1 MLSFFFFSFCPLF
14 IVRLRK
20 LRRIMQD
27 QRVCPGRTGKKC
39 GVFMSPLIRDPHIHC
54 PRCRGNKCTID
65 NTCIICKSWPPEQW
79 DLSSK
84 KKSYAFSKARRGR
97 SVSLSASPAPS
108 VVGTSVGRPSVP
120 PASPPPSRDQVVMG
134 GQPSVGVSV
143 GCLGSAPSGSVTM
156 ATGYVSDDI
165 AASPVP
171 PPASGGEGGQERL
184 PPACSPIPGLR
195 STRLPSPSKRVKR
208 VDTSGSAHSGLS
220 RSPSTERERGGKRRG
235 KRSRSPSRYR
245 SRSSSGERRGR
256 GSRYRQQFRERR
268 DRYSDMERSRRSRSP
283 SPLKKSSDQHSRSRD
298 FYRER
303 SHDRRD
309 SREYRTR
316 DSRKR
321 SLYRSRSR
329 ERAYRSRTPSERG
342 GLAGRCDKSG
352 TSLPKKKKRSEVGA
366 VRHMI
371 QNVMSSFQKS
381 LEAFGENTSNSSSAG
396 ASSRGTPSPRGE
408 RPAKSVSSARQGG
421 ASSSRAR
428 ASSCHEERE
437 REERARRSMRR
448 LDCSTGDRGQSPT
461 RKRRRSRSP
470 SVISLSGS
478 DNVSLHPSDS
488 LSNEADGGSE
498 MRATDPPA
506 SVTPGADASR
516 SGSRTSRDRTPQP
529 GPSSQ
534 PQADTAPRERRDG
547 ERHDARAFPAT
558 PGEGEDERAGS
569 TEPPVLEKDAPF
581 RQVLKSIRDFHGF
594 PTPPETTPHPD
605 RSAMARHL
613 GLPLDH
619 APALHLP
626 ASQLTKALVD
636 DTNAHMRKFDGD
648 QTQGAFLP
656 IPGRRSRR
664 FYRTSEPLFPA
675 PCQIPPGV
683 ALLVQESSTDVK
695 RRSTTFSKSLSS
707 SQEVLL
713 SSACETASWID
724 LALPACSN
732 FGSHLPADA
741 RPEFERMMLSVG
753 RAVEFL
759 ASQVVTALGNHVLA
773 KRDSLLRDPQ
783 SMVPVEALSRL
794 RHAPLPSSSAA
805 IFPTPLLNVF
815 LHAEFI
821 SAL

>member
-1 MLSFFFFSFCPLF
+1 MWTLLAPPTLAFPALPL
-14 IVRLRK
+14 
-20 LRRIMQD
+20 
-27 QRVCPGRTGKKC
+27 
-39 GVFMSPLIRDPHIHC
+39 
-54 PRCRGNKCTID
+54 
-65 NTCIICKSWPPEQW
+65 
-79 DLSSK
+79 
-84 KKSYAFSKARRGR
+84 
-97 SVSLSASPAPS
+97 
-108 VVGTSVGRPSVP
+108 
-120 PASPPPSRDQVVMG
+120 
-134 GQPSVGVSV
+134 
-143 GCLGSAPSGSVTM
+143 
-156 ATGYVSDDI
+156 
-165 AASPVP
+165 
-171 PPASGGEGGQERL
+171 
-184 PPACSPIPGLR
+184 
-195 STRLPSPSKRVKR
+195 
-208 VDTSGSAHSGLS
+208 
-220 RSPSTERERGGKRRG
+220 RGGKRRG

-245 SRSSSGERRGR
+245 SRSTSGERRGR
-256 GSRYRQQFRERR
+256 GSRYRQQSRERR
-268 DRYSDMERSRRSRSP
+268 DRYSDLERSRRSRSP

-303 SHDRRD
+303 SRDRRD

-321 SLYRSRSR
+321 SLYRLRSR

-352 TSLPKKKKRSEVGA
+352 TSLPKKKKQSEVGA

-421 ASSSRAR
+421 ASSSCAR

-448 LDCSTGDRGQSPT
+448 PDRSTGDHGQSPT

-470 SVISLSGS
+470 SVISLPGS

-516 SGSRTSRDRTPQP
+516 SGSRTSRDRSPQP

-547 ERHDARAFPAT
+547 ERHDARTFPAA
-558 PGEGEDERAGS
+558 PGEGENERAGS

-594 PTPPETTPHPD
+594 PTPPETAPHPD
-605 RSAMARHL
+605 RFAMARHL

-636 DTNAHMRKFDGD
+636 DTNAHMRKFDED

-675 PCQIPPGV
+675 PYQIPPGV
-683 ALLVQESSTDVK
+683 APLVQESSTDVK
-695 RRSTTFSKSLSS
+695 RRSTTFSPSLSS

-732 FGSHLPADA
+732 FGSLLPADA
-741 RPEFERMMLSVG
+741 KPEFERMMLSVE

-805 IFPTPLLNVF
+805 IFPTPLLNEALSKSRASANDVLVKKS
-815 LHAEFI
+815 LHPPRIPKKVSSGQGRSRPRASSVDRGDE
-821 SAL
+821 SPVTPRSQGNSQHQRSSNSGHRGKKSRRGGQAKGNRSNNNRGSGRKGGGKRHS